1 MKKVA
6 MASDHAGYELK
17 DTIKQY
23 LVEKGYETVD
33 FGTFSSEACDY
44 ADFAHPAANA
54 VEKGECDFGICM
66 CGTGNGINI
75 TLNKHQGIRAG
86 LAWMP
91 EIATLVKKHNDAN
104 MLVMPARFVTEY
116 EAKNIVD
123 AYLDAE
129 FEGGRHLQRIKKIPL
144 SNLKTDLN
152 F

>member
-23 LVEKGYETVD
+23 LVEKGYEIVD
-33 FGTFSSEACDY
+33 FGTFSSDACDY

-123 AYLDAE
+123 AYLEAE

>member
-123 AYLDAE
+123 AYLEAE